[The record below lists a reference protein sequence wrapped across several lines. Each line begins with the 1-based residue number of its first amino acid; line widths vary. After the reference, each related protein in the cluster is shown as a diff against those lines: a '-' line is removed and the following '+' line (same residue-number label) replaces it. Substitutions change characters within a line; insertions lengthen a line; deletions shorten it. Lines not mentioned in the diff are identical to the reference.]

1 MSQTVVQV
9 SVFLE
14 NRPGALA
21 DVTDVLRESG
31 IDLRVLT
38 VAETGEFGILRI
50 IVSNPEAAVRA
61 LSKAGYTS
69 EQTDVVAV
77 EIGDRPGGLYELARV
92 TGEASINIDYLYAF
106 VVKTHRTAVAIIRTE
121 DPEGLSAAI
130 TAKGMRILSASELYA
145 L

>member
-1 MSQTVVQV
+1 MSDKVVQV

-21 DVTDVLRESG
+21 RVTDVLCEAG

-38 VAETGEFGILRI
+38 VAETREFGILRI
-50 IVSNPEAAVRA
+50 IVSDPDSAVAA

-69 EQTDVVAV
+69 EETEVVAV
-77 EIGDRPGGLYELARV
+77 ELGDKPGGLYQLAAV
-92 TGEASINIDYLYAF
+92 TGEAEINIDYLYAF
-106 VVKTHRTAVAIIRTE
+106 VVETHRKAVAIVRTE
-121 DPEGLSAAI
+121 DAETLRSAV
-130 TAKGMRILSASELYA
+130 TAKGMKVLSPAQLYS